1 MDPDT
6 DVLVEWE
13 RDGSKNVVRL
23 KDLSS
28 SDRFVQ
34 VGSVLQVGSVVTM
47 QWKRGSTWR
56 GRVLDMSEMPDS
68 EEDDIPLAYLRTLIG
83 GMFTLYLRCKRT

>member
-28 SDRFVQ
+28 SDRFV
-34 VGSVLQVGSVVTM
+34 QVGSVVTM

>member
-34 VGSVLQVGSVVTM
+34 VGSVVTM
-47 QWKRGSTWR
+47 Q
-56 GRVLDMSEMPDS
+56 
-68 EEDDIPLAYLRTLIG
+68 
-83 GMFTLYLRCKRT
+83 